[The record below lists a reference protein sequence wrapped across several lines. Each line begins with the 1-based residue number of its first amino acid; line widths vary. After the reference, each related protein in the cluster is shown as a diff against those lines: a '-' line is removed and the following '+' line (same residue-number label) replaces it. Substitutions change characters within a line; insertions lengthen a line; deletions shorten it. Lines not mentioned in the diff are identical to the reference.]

1 MQFNTLSTLNHSSLD
16 INVYYV
22 LLALEKPSPK
32 GVSCVS
38 TFGYKRRG
46 IKNAE
51 YKDKSAKGS
60 CLFIELLYNTTPH
73 YYSSIKKNKD
83 FSSSVQFV

>member
-1 MQFNTLSTLNHSSLD
+1 MSMCCCMYFLP
-16 INVYYV
+16 
-22 LLALEKPSPK
+22 LEKPSPK
-32 GVSCVS
+32 GASCVS

-60 CLFIELLYNTTPH
+60 CLFIELLYNTAPCPY

-83 FSSSVQFV
+83 FSSSVQPV